1 MDTNRSQSRR
11 RRTVRR
17 SLPLQI
23 LLLIAFWWIG
33 ESLALASGLPV
44 PGGIVGMLLVL
55 ALLFT
60 RRMRLRRMRRGAEW
74 FLAEILLFFVPA
86 VLAVCAHQRFFGWVG
101 LEILLTLLVGT
112 LCVGGVT
119 ALTVELCHRWRLNHA
134 ASRPAR
140 D

>member
-1 MDTNRSQSRR
+1 MDTRSPTQLRNIA
-11 RRTVRR
+11 RR

-33 ESLALASGLPV
+33 ESIVLASGLPV

-60 RRMRLRRMRRGAEW
+60 RRMRLRSMRRGAEW
-74 FLAEILLFFVPA
+74 FLAEILLFFLPA

-101 LEILLTLLVGT
+101 IEILFTLLVGT
-112 LCVGGVT
+112 LCVGGLT
-119 ALTVELCHRWRLNHA
+119 ALTVDLCHQWRLA
-134 ASRPAR
+134 RAAR

>member
-1 MDTNRSQSRR
+1 MDTPRSTYHLRNIA
-11 RRTVRR
+11 RR

-33 ESLALASGLPV
+33 ESLALASRLPI
-44 PGGIVGMLLVL
+44 PGGIVGMLMVL

-60 RRMRLRRMRRGAEW
+60 RRLRLRSMRRGAEW
-74 FLAEILLFFVPA
+74 FLAEILLFFLPA
-86 VLAVCAHQRFFGWVG
+86 VLAVFAHQRFFGWVG

-119 ALTVELCHRWRLNHA
+119 ALTVELCHRWRLAHA
-134 ASRPAR
+134 AR

>member
-1 MDTNRSQSRR
+1 MDTRSPTQLRNIARS
-11 RRTVRR
+11 

-33 ESLALASGLPV
+33 ESIALASGLPV
-44 PGGIVGMLLVL
+44 PGGIIGMLLVL

-60 RRMRLRRMRRGAEW
+60 RRMRLRSMRRGAEW
-74 FLAEILLFFVPA
+74 FLAEILLFFLPA

-101 LEILLTLLVGT
+101 VEILFTLLVGT
-112 LCVGGVT
+112 LCVGGLT
-119 ALTVELCHRWRLNHA
+119 ALTVDLCHHWRLA
-134 ASRPAR
+134 RAAR